1 MMKNILLALLL
12 LSPLA
17 FAQERVEF
25 KFSIGCKVT
34 DLVILGTQD
43 GIPKR
48 YDRFDD
54 DLKPGVTFSIDFEF
68 KRTGNWNTLRIDTS
82 KFMAGATF
90 DSINKQEINK
100 MYQFTSD
107 GGLYLGYLGLNYLA
121 FESLGS
127 IEMNRY
133 FKNDWQLMSRS
144 GSSEASRL
152 LTANC
157 QSMPNEYEDV
167 YNYFNEFND

>member
-1 MMKNILLALLL
+1 MMKNILLTLLL

-17 FAQERVEF
+17 FAQETVEL

-48 YDRFDD
+48 YQGFEDG
-54 DLKPGVTFSIDFEF
+54 LKPGVAFSIDFEF
-68 KRTGNWNTLRIDTS
+68 TRIGFWNRLRIDSS
-82 KFMAGATF
+82 KFMAGVTF
-90 DSINKQEINK
+90 DSVNKKEINE

-107 GGLYLGYLGLNYLA
+107 GGLYLGYLGLNFLT

-133 FKNDWQLMSRS
+133 FKNDWQLMSRD
-144 GSSEASRL
+144 GSSKASRL

-157 QSMPNEYEDV
+157 QSMQNEYDDI
-167 YNYFNEFND
+167 YNYFNEFSD